1 MELLNMQ
8 AMEVRE
14 DAGDAG
20 RTVASGLSVA
30 LCDSFASTTLCL

>member
-14 DAGDAG
+14 DVGEAG

-30 LCDSFASTTLCL
+30 LCDSFGSAALCL